1 MDNFDDPVNNEKFD
15 SLDEALGALT
25 FALADEL
32 HEKNAQIND
41 ARAATRRDP
50 AKISR
55 LAGEE
60 IVYQYAMGQFSEL
73 RDKFSE
79 AGLKI
84 LSLHDDPSFLPELM
98 NTALNQL
105 KSMQGDG
112 RLLKS
117 AMILLPSQMPETS
130 LERAAVAKGI
140 ADAVQWLET
149 DLFPLV
155 AGLCPPS
162 QQNIWRPIMPRWPGQ
177 GL

>member
-1 MDNFDDPVNNEKFD
+1 MDSFDDLINEEKLD
-15 SLDEALGALT
+15 SLDEALGALM

-41 ARAATRRDP
+41 ARTAEQINP

-79 AGLKI
+79 AGQKL

-98 NTALNQL
+98 NAAMEQL
-105 KSMQGDG
+105 KTMQTDG

-117 AMILLPSQMPETS
+117 AMILLPSQVPEIS

-140 ADAVQWLET
+140 GDALQWLES
-149 DLFPLV
+149 DLFPLITE
-155 AGLCPPS
+155 LCPPP
-162 QQNIWRPIMPRWPGQ
+162 QQNIWWPTMPRWPGPS
-177 GL
+177 L